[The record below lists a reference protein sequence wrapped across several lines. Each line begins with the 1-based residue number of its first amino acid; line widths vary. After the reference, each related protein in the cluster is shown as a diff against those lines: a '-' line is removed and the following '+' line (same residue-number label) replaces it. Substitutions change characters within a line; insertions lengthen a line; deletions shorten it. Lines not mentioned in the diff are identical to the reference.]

1 MAIITP
7 GNALLRGSAPQ
18 AGNKT
23 AQAKVATAIDRFQT
37 LLAEKT
43 PWGIYDAAHWSVAD
57 ATLPEASKNGK
68 DVISEGTIKHGSGIG
83 HGAKGD
89 VSFISGSTKSKLFW
103 PEGSIPSSFTICS
116 IIRYSGEANHRI
128 LQSSA
133 GYWLPGIMKVM
144 RTRRITISG
153 RHTEPRRQRR
163 KVI

>member
-1 MAIITP
+1 M
-7 GNALLRGSAPQ
+7 GDLRRGSLVR
-18 AGNKT
+18 G
-23 AQAKVATAIDRFQT
+23 
-37 LLAEKT
+37 
-43 PWGIYDAAHWSVAD
+43 D

-133 GYWLPGIMKVM
+133 GNWLHGHHEGYADKAHYDFWQTH
-144 RTRRITISG
+144 RTEEAAKESNMDWAVFCGNNGLPTPNNILYNGGGHAHLKGEFGGWALGG
-153 RHTEPRRQRR
+153 RC
-163 KVI
+163 V